1 MKYIAYGSN
10 MMQEQ
15 MAYRCP
21 DAVLAGTGYISEA
34 RLEFYLH
41 ATVEKTGDEKDRVP
55 VAVWEISETDEKSL
69 DRYEGYPDYYI
80 REEWPVC
87 LDDGAETTGMIYL
100 MKMIRQFPPRDSYY
114 EGIAD
119 AYRRLGLEEQIGTV
133 LEPALERS
141 RARADSHTGTVL
153 L

>member
-10 MMQEQ
+10 MMQKQ

-21 DAVLAGTGYISEA
+21 DAVLIGTGYISGA

-41 ATVEKTGDEKDRVP
+41 ATVEKTGNEKDRVP
-55 VAVWEISETDEKSL
+55 VAVWEISKTDERYL

-80 REEWPVC
+80 REEWPVTM
-87 LDDGAETTGMIYL
+87 DDGSETTGMIYL
-100 MKMIRQFPPRDSYY
+100 MNRIRQSPPHNSYY

-119 AYRRLGLEEQIGTV
+119 AYRSLGLEEQIGTV

-141 RARADSHTGTVL
+141 RARANYDKGTV
-153 L
+153 

>member
-21 DAVLAGTGYISEA
+21 DAVLIGTGYIRGA

-41 ATVEKTGDEKDRVP
+41 ATVEKTGNEKDRVP
-55 VAVWEISETDEKSL
+55 VAVWKISKNDERSL
-69 DRYEGYPDYYI
+69 DCYEGYPNYYI
-80 REEWPVC
+80 KEEWPVY
-87 LDDGAETTGMIYL
+87 LDDGSETTGMIYL
-100 MKMIRQFPPRDSYY
+100 MNRIRQFPPRDSYY

-119 AYRRLGLEEQIGTV
+119 AYRSLGLEEQIGTV

-141 RARADSHTGTVL
+141 RARANAYTGTVL
-153 L
+153 